1 MKTKRSPIQSCLLA
15 VALLA
20 RPAVVPVSVAHW
32 HLDVIARAHDICAIL

>member
-32 HLDVIARAHDICAIL
+32 HLERVLKMGHFNHK